1 MYLIKGK
8 RWIISGLIFSA
19 LFSVIALNQKKV
31 DASSVDIDT
40 MAVNNDAVATAPYLS
55 SVPLYNE
62 VTNSKFHLS
71 DRGLIDGGIWKTFG
85 ATKGID
91 NETYFLIGNGEYAN
105 SKQMDLADET
115 SKQSILGGI
124 VETKDN
130 TLVYVDPLSDGSIE
144 SDRLLARGTDWL
156 MDRKVVVKGVTFYRV
171 STHEYVKA
179 KDVILLQANDFL
191 DKIYLGNNLNNGN
204 ESTSSNSGGSTK
216 PITKTAKVTVK
227 YQDINGKDLL
237 ESKILKNQMVG
248 EIVNENAATIDGYTA
263 DANVKSIKV
272 AEDGS
277 SIITFTYSKILEDKN
292 STITT
297 TYMDMNG
304 NIIKSPK
311 IEVAKNGSDYTATA
325 PDIDGYTVN
334 GDASQTINVTKDQ
347 ILTFK
352 YNKNGAPA
360 KITILYKDTDG
371 KSIKDSVIDDS
382 SIGESY
388 TATAPTIEGYVIKN
402 DKQTIDRVTGD
413 QTITFVYS
421 NN

>member
-144 SDRLLARGTDWL
+144 SDRLLARGTGLWIG
-156 MDRKVVVKGVTFYRV
+156 R
-171 STHEYVKA
+171 
-179 KDVILLQANDFL
+179 LL
-191 DKIYLGNNLNNGN
+191 
-204 ESTSSNSGGSTK
+204 
-216 PITKTAKVTVK
+216 
-227 YQDINGKDLL
+227 
-237 ESKILKNQMVG
+237 
-248 EIVNENAATIDGYTA
+248 
-263 DANVKSIKV
+263 
-272 AEDGS
+272 
-277 SIITFTYSKILEDKN
+277 
-292 STITT
+292 
-297 TYMDMNG
+297 
-304 NIIKSPK
+304 
-311 IEVAKNGSDYTATA
+311 
-325 PDIDGYTVN
+325 
-334 GDASQTINVTKDQ
+334 
-347 ILTFK
+347 
-352 YNKNGAPA
+352 
-360 KITILYKDTDG
+360 
-371 KSIKDSVIDDS
+371 
-382 SIGESY
+382 
-388 TATAPTIEGYVIKN
+388 
-402 DKQTIDRVTGD
+402 
-413 QTITFVYS
+413 
-421 NN
+421 